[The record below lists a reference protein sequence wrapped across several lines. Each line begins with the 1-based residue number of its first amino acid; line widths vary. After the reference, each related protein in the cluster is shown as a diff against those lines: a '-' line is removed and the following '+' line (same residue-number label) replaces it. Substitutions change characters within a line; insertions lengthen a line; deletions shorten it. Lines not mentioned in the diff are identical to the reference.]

1 MAAIVS
7 SHTLLF
13 FAYACVYVRVCVCD
27 SFHSSGSSLLLW
39 AATLAAIPTKPKLS
53 LSLCLSPSLTPQSKL
68 SRLSIF
74 PLHPALWLYL
84 SFHFSFISL
93 FFLFTLVRFQSY
105 LKTLLFPPL
114 VQPFLLLYETCLY
127 KVNLPLTKG
136 CPSASLGVLEKC
148 FEKCVERIKVRPGAR
163 TSSFYLSL
171 LDSWAPKHR
180 QTDAHRLAL
189 PFSVFYLTKLTQWN
203 WRSHTT
209 KLFGVQPTSCFW
221 KVYHVYCMCC
231 VFMNLHIWHC

>member
-1 MAAIVS
+1 MPVCAC
-7 SHTLLF
+7 
-13 FAYACVYVRVCVCD
+13 ACVWLL
-27 SFHSSGSSLLLW
+27 SLIWKQLTPLSCY
-39 AATLAAIPTKPKLS
+39 AGCNPNQTKALPLS
-53 LSLCLSPSLTPQSKL
+53 LSLSNPPIKTVPSFNLSSPSSFVT
-68 SRLSIF
+68 LSII
-74 PLHPALWLYL
+74 
-84 SFHFSFISL
+84 SF
-93 FFLFTLVRFQSY
+93 FFHFTLVHFQSY

-180 QTDAHRLAL
+180 QTDAHRPAL

-203 WRSHTT
+203 SKSHTT
-209 KLFGVQPTSCFW
+209 KLFGVS
-221 KVYHVYCMCC
+221 HVSGGCIMFTACAAC
-231 VFMNLHIWHC
+231 